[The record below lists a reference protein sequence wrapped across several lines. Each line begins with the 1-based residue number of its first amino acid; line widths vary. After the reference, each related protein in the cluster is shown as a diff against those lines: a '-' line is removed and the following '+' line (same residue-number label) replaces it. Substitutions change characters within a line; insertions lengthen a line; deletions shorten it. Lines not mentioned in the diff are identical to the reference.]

1 MTASSDSFPRQYAR
15 TQRLTLG
22 EPRTFCISPDGQR
35 IVFVRTASGDDP
47 VNQLW
52 TYNVQTNQEELL
64 LDPRELGTDLTSLTE
79 EEKRRR
85 ERAREG
91 ASGIVTYST
100 DSQLDT
106 IATVVGGALVVVD
119 VASKAVTLP
128 NIAPGIFDARLSPN
142 GSRIAYVRGASLHV
156 CTRDGVETTVASE
169 DNSDIFWGTA
179 EFIAAEEM
187 GRQRGFWW
195 SPDGTAI
202 AATRVDVSPI
212 PTWYIADPARPEIAA
227 QAHRYPAAGT
237 HNAKVSLHII
247 NVATQSRVDVT
258 FPGEWEYLTSVSWT
272 RAGLIGQTQT
282 RDQRE
287 VSVYSIDTTS
297 GVCTEL
303 LNDVDHAWV
312 ELVPGVPTL
321 SSNGDLVTCIERDGS
336 RRLFVD
342 GKLVTP
348 PSLQVRSIV
357 SVGDDVVFIAN
368 DIDTPWVHHVMRYSF
383 ASQSLSRITSDSFDG
398 IASAVSSGG
407 TSLLRTTSLH
417 QSRATFTVHSSS
429 SVDATIASFAEEPL
443 VSPNVSLHTV
453 GRRRIPVAI
462 VMPRDNT
469 ETPLPVLF
477 DPYGGPHAQRVLAS
491 QSAYLSSQW
500 FADQGFCVV
509 IADNRGTPGKGSVY
523 ERAVLHDLAG
533 PVLEDQIEV
542 LDELK
547 YLQPRADAS
556 RVAIRGWSF
565 GGYLAALAVL
575 RAPDKFHT
583 AVAGAPVTDWRLYDT
598 HYTERYLRHP
608 GIDDQPYTTT
618 SLIECAHQLQRPL
631 LLIHGLA
638 DDNVVAAHTLQLSSA
653 LLAAGKDHEVLPLSG
668 VTHMT
673 PQEEVAE
680 NLLLHQL
687 RFIRRTLPAR

>member
-1 MTASSDSFPRQYAR
+1 MTTPSDSFPRQYAR

-22 EPRTFCISPDGQR
+22 EPRTFSISPDGQR
-35 IVFVRTASGDDP
+35 IIFVRTSSGVDS

-52 TYNVQTNQEELL
+52 IYNVLSRQEELL
-64 LDPRELGTDLTSLTE
+64 LDPRELGTDLSSLTE

-100 DSQLDT
+100 DTQMNT
-106 IATVVGGALVVVD
+106 VATVVGGALVLVD
-119 VASKAVTLP
+119 VQTKAVLLP
-128 NIAPGIFDARLSPN
+128 DIALGIFDARLSPD
-142 GSRIAYVRGASLHV
+142 GSHIAYARGNSLHV
-156 CTRDGVETTVASE
+156 CTRDGQESTVASE
-169 DNSDIFWGTA
+169 DNPNIYWGTA

-195 SPDGTAI
+195 SPDGSVVT
-202 AATRVDVSPI
+202 ATRVDVSPI
-212 PTWYIADPARPEIAA
+212 PTWHIADPAHPDTPA
-227 QAHRYPAAGT
+227 QMHRYPAAGT
-237 HNAKVSLHII
+237 HNAKVSLHLFNIES
-247 NVATQSRVDVT
+247 QSRVDVN
-258 FPGEWEYLTSVSWT
+258 FPGEWEYLTTVSWT
-272 RAGLIGQTQT
+272 SAGLIAQTQT

-287 VSVYSIDTTS
+287 ITVYSIDTENGTCS
-297 GVCTEL
+297 EL

-321 SSNGDLVTCIERDGS
+321 SPTGDLVTCLERDGA
-336 RRLFVD
+336 RRLYV
-342 GKLVTP
+342 GGQLVTP
-348 PSLQVRSIV
+348 PSLQVRAIISV
-357 SVGDDVVFIAN
+357 SDDITFIAN
-368 DIDTPWVHHVMRYSF
+368 DIDTPWVHHVMRYSTT
-383 ASQSLSRITSDSFDG
+383 SQALSHVTPDSFDG
-398 IASAVSSGG
+398 VSSAVSAGG
-407 TSLLRTTSLH
+407 TSLLRTTTLH
-417 QSRATFTVHSSS
+417 QSKAKFTVCTASSS
-429 SVDATIASFAEEPL
+429 DAAIASFAEEPL
-443 VSPNVSLHTV
+443 VSPNVTLHTV

-462 VMPRDNT
+462 VMPRDNAT
-469 ETPLPVLF
+469 TSLPVLF

-542 LDELK
+542 LEALQELE
-547 YLQPRADAS
+547 PRADTS

-608 GIDDQPYTTT
+608 GIDDEPFINT
-618 SLIECAHQLQRPL
+618 SLIECAHQLRRPL

-687 RFIRRTLPAR
+687 RFIRRTLPEQ

>member
-1 MTASSDSFPRQYAR
+1 MTTATDSFPRQYAR

-22 EPRTFCISPDGQR
+22 EPRTFSISPDGQR

-47 VNQLW
+47 INQLW
-52 TYNVQTNQEELL
+52 TYDVQSKQEDLL
-64 LDPRELGTDLTSLTE
+64 LDPRELGAELSSLTE

-91 ASGIVTYST
+91 ADGIVTYST
-100 DSQLDT
+100 DVSLNT

-119 VASKAVTLP
+119 VHTKTVTLP
-128 NIAPGIFDARLSPN
+128 NIAPGIFDARLSPD
-142 GSRIAYVRGASLHV
+142 GSHIAYVRGASLYV
-156 CTRDGVETTVASE
+156 CTQDGVETTVATE
-169 DNSDIFWGTA
+169 DSPNIFWGTA

-195 SPDGTAI
+195 SPDGTVI

-212 PTWYIADPARPEIAA
+212 PMWNIADPAHPEAPA
-227 QAHRYPAAGT
+227 QMHRYPAAGT
-237 HNAKVSLHII
+237 HNAQVSLHLI
-247 NVATQSRVDVT
+247 NVATQSRVDVR
-258 FPGEWEYLTSVSWT
+258 FPGEWEYLTTVSWT
-272 RAGLIGQTQT
+272 SAGLIGQTQT

-287 VSVYSIDTTS
+287 ITVYSIDTTN
-297 GVCTEL
+297 GVSTEL

-321 SSNGDLVTCIERDGS
+321 SPTGDLVTCLERDGS
-336 RRLFVD
+336 RRLFVS
-342 GKLVTP
+342 GQLVTP
-348 PSLQVRSIV
+348 PSLQVRSII
-357 SVGDDVVFIAN
+357 SVAEDVVFVAN
-368 DIDTPWVHHVMRYSF
+368 DIDTPWAHHVLRYSLT
-383 ASQSLSRITSDSFDG
+383 SQTLSHITPESFDG
-398 IASAVSSGG
+398 VASAVSSGG
-407 TSLLRTTSLH
+407 TSLVRSTTLK
-417 QSRATFTVHSSS
+417 QRRATFAVHTASSS
-429 SVDATIASFAEEPL
+429 DATIASFAEEPL
-443 VSPNVSLHTV
+443 VSPNVTIHTV

-469 ETPLPVLF
+469 STPLPVLF

-547 YLQPRADAS
+547 YLQPRADTS

-608 GIDDQPYTTT
+608 GIDDQPYTNT
-618 SLIECAHQLQRPL
+618 SLIECARELQRPL

-653 LLAAGKDHEVLPLSG
+653 LLAAGKNHEVLPLSG

-687 RFIRRTLPAR
+687 RFIRRTLPAQ